1 MSGLFDSLTSAAT
14 SLNAHRMGLDV
25 AGQNIANVNTEGYSR
40 RRLVLAEVPPTDSRN
55 AGRGVDVVRVQALR
69 DRFTEARIRLE
80 QQSYARDAA
89 TVSGLTTVEA
99 ALGFPGDSLDAR
111 LTAFFDAFATFAADV
126 QSPTSRGNVVTES
139 RALAR
144 GFNDMAE
151 RLASARRDADLT
163 VRGAVDELNT
173 LAERISLLNAEI
185 SGANGA
191 DVEALR
197 DQRGV
202 ALAELSQLA
211 EVAVLERP
219 DGAVDVA
226 IGQGRALVV
235 GGMSYRLEVEALPV
249 TGFAAL
255 TIGGNDISGEI
266 TTGEI
271 GGLLGVRDT
280 TIPAYQTRLDQLAYD
295 VITQVNTA
303 HTAGFDANGNPA
315 GVLFTAPAGVA
326 GAAAAFELSA
336 AIAADSQLVAGSLT
350 GTAGDNQTA
359 RAIAALRDARVMSG
373 GAATAS
379 EAWSTLVYGVG
390 SDIAAA
396 RASGQAREQV
406 VSQLQRLRDST
417 SKVSIDEEA
426 AQLMRFQR
434 AYEANARYFTTVLDT
449 IDSLMQMVR

>member
-1 MSGLFDSLTSAAT
+1 M
-14 SLNAHRMGLDV
+14 
-25 AGQNIANVNTEGYSR
+25 
-40 RRLVLAEVPPTDSRN
+40 
-55 AGRGVDVVRVQALR
+55 
-69 DRFTEARIRLE
+69 
-80 QQSYARDAA
+80 
-89 TVSGLTTVEA
+89 
-99 ALGFPGDSLDAR
+99 
-111 LTAFFDAFATFAADV
+111 
-126 QSPTSRGNVVTES
+126 
-139 RALAR
+139 
-144 GFNDMAE
+144 
-151 RLASARRDADLT
+151 
-163 VRGAVDELNT
+163 
-173 LAERISLLNAEI
+173 
-185 SGANGA
+185 
-191 DVEALR
+191 
-197 DQRGV
+197 
-202 ALAELSQLA
+202 
-211 EVAVLERP
+211 
-219 DGAVDVA
+219 
-226 IGQGRALVV
+226 
-235 GGMSYRLEVEALPV
+235 
-249 TGFAAL
+249 
-255 TIGGNDISGEI
+255 
-266 TTGEI
+266 
-271 GGLLGVRDT
+271 
-280 TIPAYQTRLDQLAYD
+280 
-295 VITQVNTA
+295 ITQVNTA